1 MNYTFLGNKD
11 FVTKEINDL
20 IKDYN
25 DEEIGYYNLEEDS
38 IDRVLEDISTV
49 SLFGKKI
56 VVVYN
61 LDKLKDD
68 KDLINYLNSDT
79 DDNNI
84 LVLSSYKELDKRK
97 KIVKTLK
104 EKTKLKELFSLDMV
118 TYIKNNLKDYKMDF
132 MTINLLISYTSSNI
146 FRIDNELEKL
156 KIYKDFDKI
165 ITSDDVKKIVK
176 KSYDSTIFDL
186 IDNINRKDI
195 DKIFK
200 IYEELQKE
208 GETSDRIMY
217 TIANHYRLLFQI
229 KNLIGEKSDKEI
241 QSMYLMH
248 PYRLTKL
255 KEQANVMDNS
265 DILFLLQSLGN
276 IDIKVKSGKGK
287 LDSLLILFFRS
298 LT

>member
-1 MNYTFLGNKD
+1 MSCL
-11 FVTKEINDL
+11 
-20 IKDYN
+20 
-25 DEEIGYYNLEEDS
+25 
-38 IDRVLEDISTV
+38 
-49 SLFGKKI
+49 SL
-56 VVVYN
+56 
-61 LDKLKDD
+61 LAH
-68 KDLINYLNSDT
+68 
-79 DDNNI
+79 
-84 LVLSSYKELDKRK
+84 LVRK
-97 KIVKTLK
+97 NGQ
-104 EKTKLKELFSLDMV
+104 KTKLKELFSLDMV